1 MPKIFSKSV
10 LLQPRIPTLFV
21 VGLLVAQYLVFGSG
35 NSPEPKCT
43 LKVDRPHYSTYL
55 NEFKNVNA
63 IKLSITSTCDMPQNY
78 TELTLSIKRLENKQK
93 VTRSKLELEL
103 KRKYSNINF
112 PNVAKFEDFYVLCQ
126 KGFKHSYRGEAK
138 GYVSLKDG
146 QIVKVQGNSGK
157 HLAVPCLVVTK

>member
-10 LLQPRIPTLFV
+10 LLQPRIPSLFV
-21 VGLLVAQYLVFGSG
+21 VGLLVAHYLIFSSG

-43 LKVDRPHYSTYL
+43 LKVDQPHYSTYL
-55 NEFKNVNA
+55 NEFKNINA
-63 IKLSITSTCDMPQNY
+63 IKLSITSKCDMPQNY

-93 VTRSKLELEL
+93 VTTSKLEI
-103 KRKYSNINF
+103 KRKYSNTNF

-126 KGFKHSYRGEAK
+126 RGFKYSYRGEAK

-146 QIVKVQGNSGK
+146 RIVKVQGNSGEF
-157 HLAVPCLVVTK
+157 LAVPCAIVAR

>member
-10 LLQPRIPTLFV
+10 LLQPRIPSLFV
-21 VGLLVAQYLVFGSG
+21 VGLLVAHYLIFSSG

-55 NEFKNVNA
+55 NEFKNINA
-63 IKLSITSTCDMPQNY
+63 IKLSITSKCDMPQNY

-93 VTRSKLELEL
+93 VTTSKLEL
-103 KRKYSNINF
+103 KRKYSNTNF

-126 KGFKHSYRGEAK
+126 RRFKYSYRGEAK

-146 QIVKVQGNSGK
+146 RIVKVQGNSGK
-157 HLAVPCLVVTK
+157 YLAVPCLVVTK

>member
-1 MPKIFSKSV
+1 MPKTFSKSV

-21 VGLLVAQYLVFGSG
+21 VGLMVAQYLIFGSG

-43 LKVDRPHYSTYL
+43 LKVDLPHYSTYL
-55 NEFKNVNA
+55 NEFKNINA
-63 IKLSITSTCDMPQNY
+63 IKLSITSKCDMPQNY

-93 VTRSKLELEL
+93 VTTSKLDL
-103 KRKYSNINF
+103 KRQYSNTNF

-126 KGFKHSYRGEAK
+126 RRMKYSYRGEAK

-146 QIVKVQGNSGK
+146 RIVKVQGDSGK
-157 HLAVPCLVVTK
+157 YLAVPCLVVTK

>member
-93 VTRSKLELEL
+93 VTRSKL
-103 KRKYSNINF
+103 
-112 PNVAKFEDFYVLCQ
+112 
-126 KGFKHSYRGEAK
+126 
-138 GYVSLKDG
+138 
-146 QIVKVQGNSGK
+146 
-157 HLAVPCLVVTK
+157 